1 MIVYHA
7 LFMTVGFL
15 LMTTGVIIA
24 MLMRKKKWWL
34 TAHKG
39 AGSAGV
45 TFVLLGLITAL
56 YMVSLYEGEHF
67 AVLHANLGLLS
78 VFCAVLTPTLGRM
91 QFIFRQKAGTIRIMH
106 RWSGRITMI
115 ILFVTI
121 LSGLNH
127 VGIV

>member
-34 TAHKG
+34 TAHKRTVY
-39 AGSAGV
+39 AGV

-56 YMVSLYEGEHF
+56 YMVSLHEGEHF

-91 QFIFRQKAGTIRIMH
+91 QFIFRQKAGTIRLMH

-121 LSGLNH
+121 LSGLIH
-127 VGIV
+127 AGII